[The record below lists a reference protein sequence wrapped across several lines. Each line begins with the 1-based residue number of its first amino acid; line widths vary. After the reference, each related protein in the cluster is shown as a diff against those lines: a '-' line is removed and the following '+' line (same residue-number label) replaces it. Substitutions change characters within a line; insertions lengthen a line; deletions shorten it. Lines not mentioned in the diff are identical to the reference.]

1 VVVDVVVVGAWVVV
15 VGEKV
20 VVGDDVVVVVV
31 VVKIHIPPTQV
42 QPTSGQHTWPWP
54 DPLQYTVP
62 GGHSQ
67 SPSTPSRQH
76 APLPLSVY
84 PGGHDGGGGV
94 GSAVVDVV
102 VVGTWVVTV
111 VVVVVGA
118 SVVVVVVVVVG
129 ASVVVVVVVVVGAS
143 VVVVVVVVVGASVV
157 VVVVVVVQF
166 TGEQL
171 LSQHVPIKGVGLSKP
186 VPFENGQYSNL
197 GQPTIWGFIWSPVNG
212 PKNFLHPQVLLEIS
226 NPIAIDPSGHSLGSV
241 TLPELSGDQ

>member
-1 VVVDVVVVGAWVVV
+1 
-15 VGEKV
+15 
-20 VVGDDVVVVVV
+20 
-31 VVKIHIPPTQV
+31 
-42 QPTSGQHTWPWP
+42 
-54 DPLQYTVP
+54 
-62 GGHSQ
+62 
-67 SPSTPSRQH
+67 
-76 APLPLSVY
+76 
-84 PGGHDGGGGV
+84 
-94 GSAVVDVV
+94 
-102 VVGTWVVTV
+102 VTV

-197 GQPTIWGFIWSPVNG
+197 GQPTI
-212 PKNFLHPQVLLEIS
+212 
-226 NPIAIDPSGHSLGSV
+226 
-241 TLPELSGDQ
+241 